1 MTRRAAGR
9 RGRHL
14 VAALCLLPVMVLP
27 DAAAADPALQLL
39 DDGGAVLAQLPMR
52 EGAEIC
58 LRWSHSVTGGAVADC
73 FENRAGQLTLTR
85 SFLHDFA
92 AGLGEVAGRGRLV
105 SAPRGGYWIV
115 DINEAMPANSLNL
128 RNGSDRVGHILAAAG
143 QELPLSDYVARGA
156 RVSLHLNLHP

>member
-1 MTRRAAGR
+1 
-9 RGRHL
+9 
-14 VAALCLLPVMVLP
+14 MVLP
-27 DAAAADPALQLL
+27 DAAAAADPALQLL

-73 FENRAGQLTLTR
+73 FENRAGRLTLTR
-85 SFLHDFA
+85 SFLHDYA
-92 AGLGEVAGRGRLV
+92 AGLGEVAGRGQVVAAL
-105 SAPRGGYWIV
+105 RGGYWIV
-115 DINEAMPANSLNL
+115 DIDEAMPANSLTL

-143 QELPLSDYVARGA
+143 QELPVSDYVARGA

>member
-1 MTRRAAGR
+1 
-9 RGRHL
+9 
-14 VAALCLLPVMVLP
+14 MVLP

-39 DDGGAVLAQLPMR
+39 DAGGAVLAQLPMR

-73 FENRAGQLTLTR
+73 FENRAGRLTLTR
-85 SFLHDFA
+85 SFLHDYA
-92 AGLGEVAGRGRLV
+92 AGLGEVAGRGQV
-105 SAPRGGYWIV
+105 VAAPRGGYWIV
-115 DINEAMPANSLNL
+115 DIDEAMPANSLTL

-143 QELPLSDYVARGA
+143 QELPVSDYVARGA

>member
-1 MTRRAAGR
+1 MTRRAA
-9 RGRHL
+9 GRHL

-27 DAAAADPALQLL
+27 DAAAADPVLQLH

-52 EGAEIC
+52 DGAEIC

-73 FENRAGQLTLTR
+73 FENNAGQLTLTR

-105 SAPRGGYWIV
+105 SAQGGGYWIV
-115 DINEAMPANSLNL
+115 GINEAMPANSVTL
-128 RNGSDRVGHILAAAG
+128 RNGSDPVGHTLTAAG

-156 RVSLHLNLHP
+156 RVRLHLNLHP